1 MSTAKLA
8 ARWKRAWEQDR
19 WVRPFLKRYLK
30 ALLVSLGLGLA
41 TMVFAAGLMFTSGF
55 LISDAAEQPALGLFS
70 LLVPLGLVQ
79 VFGVGKPFLGYL
91 ERLASH
97 DWVLRLTSA
106 MRARLYRSL
115 EREGVFWMATRKA
128 GEVLGLL
135 AGDIGHLQNLYLRCV
150 FPLMTAWGLWLLASL
165 LVGLFTPL
173 FGLFMLLGLG
183 VLALLMPLV
192 SVLVN
197 GARQMRAKEVSNRL
211 YDSAADDV
219 AGLADWTFSGRRD
232 DYLARLMEPDAQ
244 LNAVEARSARSLR
257 RINAA
262 GQIVFCALSI
272 CLLCWAAL
280 HFGNMAQAAAA
291 TGVPA
296 RPADFI
302 AAFVLGFFPLLE
314 AFEPLPGAALQ
325 AGAHL
330 DSLERLNALEEP
342 EADAAAEGGGAAESA
357 FEGVA
362 HVDVHRSCVH
372 AESSDGA
379 VFGAPQVRSNQHD
392 DAAAEQAES
401 GDADAQSAA
410 ASARCGEPPVLEFD
424 NVSFAYPGQPLLLSG
439 LSLRVEPGEKL
450 AVLGPSG
457 AGKSTLLSLARGDLS
472 PTAGR
477 VTLGGADTAAL
488 GDAICNQLGLIQQ
501 STYLFNRSLFG
512 NLSLGDASITRD
524 AATAALQAVG
534 LGPLLESL
542 PKGLDTMVSEAGRNF
557 SGGERHRIALARVL
571 LKDTPVVLLDEPTV
585 ALDPLTEHA
594 LLEDVF
600 KVLEGRSVVM
610 VTHHLAGIEHMD
622 RVVFIED
629 GRIALEGS
637 PAELAQTSPR
647 FQQLLTFDRDL

>member
-1 MSTAKLA
+1 MSTASLA
-8 ARWKRAWEQDR
+8 ARWKQAWEQDR

-30 ALLVSLGLGLA
+30 ALLASLGLGLA

-106 MRARLYRSL
+106 MRTRLYRSL

-197 GARQMRAKEVSNRL
+197 GARQMRAKELSNRL

-219 AGLADWTFSGRRD
+219 AGLADWTFSGRRG

-330 DSLERLNALEEP
+330 DSLERLNALDEVE
-342 EADAAAEGGGAAESA
+342 DDGDGSAAGAGSA
-357 FEGVA
+357 QRE
-362 HVDVHRSCVH
+362 
-372 AESSDGA
+372 
-379 VFGAPQVRSNQHD
+379 
-392 DAAAEQAES
+392 
-401 GDADAQSAA
+401 SAA
-410 ASARCGEPPVLEFD
+410 AAQAQGEAAGSAGAASLGAEPPVLDFD
-424 NVSFAYPGQPLLLSG
+424 DVSFAYPGQPLLLRG
-439 LSLRVEPGEKL
+439 VSLRVEPGEKL

-488 GDAICNQLGLIQQ
+488 GDAICSQLGLIQQ
-501 STYLFNRSLFG
+501 STYLFNRSLFA
-512 NLSLGDASITRD
+512 NLSLGDRSITRD
-524 AATAALQAVG
+524 AAAAALQAVG
-534 LGPLLESL
+534 LGPLLASL
-542 PKGLDTMVSEAGRNF
+542 PKGLDTMVSEAGHNF

-594 LLEDVF
+594 LLEDLF
-600 KVLEGRSVVM
+600 TVLEGRSVVM
-610 VTHHLAGIEHMD
+610 VTHHLAGIERMD
-622 RVVFIED
+622 RIVFIED

-637 PAELAQTSPR
+637 PAELARSSAR
-647 FQQLLTFDRDL
+647 FQQLLAFDREL

>member
-1 MSTAKLA
+1 MSTASLA
-8 ARWKRAWEQDR
+8 ARWKQAWEQDR

-30 ALLVSLGLGLA
+30 ALLASLGLGLA

-106 MRARLYRSL
+106 MRTRLYRSL

-197 GARQMRAKEVSNRL
+197 GARQMRAKELSNRL

-244 LNAVEARSARSLR
+244 FNAVEARSARSLR

-262 GQIVFCALSI
+262 GQIVFCALGI

-330 DSLERLNALEEP
+330 DSLERLNALDEVE
-342 EADAAAEGGGAAESA
+342 DDGDGSAAGAGSA
-357 FEGVA
+357 QRE
-362 HVDVHRSCVH
+362 
-372 AESSDGA
+372 
-379 VFGAPQVRSNQHD
+379 
-392 DAAAEQAES
+392 
-401 GDADAQSAA
+401 SAA
-410 ASARCGEPPVLEFD
+410 AAQAQGKAAGSAGAASPGAEPPVLDFD
-424 NVSFAYPGQPLLLSG
+424 DVSFAYPGQPLLLRG
-439 LSLRVEPGEKL
+439 VSLRVKPGEKL

-488 GDAICNQLGLIQQ
+488 GDAICSQLGLIQQ
-501 STYLFNRSLFG
+501 STYLFNRSLFA
-512 NLSLGDASITRD
+512 NLSLGDRSITRD
-524 AATAALQAVG
+524 AAAAALQAVG
-534 LGPLLESL
+534 LGPLLASL
-542 PKGLDTMVSEAGRNF
+542 PKGLDTMVSEAGHNF

-594 LLEDVF
+594 LLEDLF
-600 KVLEGRSVVM
+600 TVLEGRSVVM
-610 VTHHLAGIEHMD
+610 VTHHLAGIERMD

-637 PAELAQTSPR
+637 PAELARSSAR
-647 FQQLLTFDRDL
+647 FQQLLAFDREL

>member
-8 ARWKRAWEQDR
+8 ARWRRAWEQDR

-30 ALLVSLGLGLA
+30 ALLASLGLGLA

-106 MRARLYRSL
+106 MRTRLYRSL

-197 GARQMRAKEVSNRL
+197 GARQMRAKELSNRL

-219 AGLADWTFSGRRD
+219 AGLADWTFSGRRG

-330 DSLERLNALEEP
+330 DSLERLNALDEVE
-342 EADAAAEGGGAAESA
+342 DDGDGSAAGAGSA
-357 FEGVA
+357 QRE
-362 HVDVHRSCVH
+362 
-372 AESSDGA
+372 
-379 VFGAPQVRSNQHD
+379 
-392 DAAAEQAES
+392 
-401 GDADAQSAA
+401 SAA
-410 ASARCGEPPVLEFD
+410 AAQAQGEAAGSAGAASLGAEPPVLDFD
-424 NVSFAYPGQPLLLSG
+424 DVSFAYPGQPLLLRG
-439 LSLRVEPGEKL
+439 VSLRVEPGEKL

-477 VTLGGADTAAL
+477 VTLGGVDTAAL
-488 GDAICNQLGLIQQ
+488 GDAICSQLGLIQQ
-501 STYLFNRSLFG
+501 STYLFNRSLFA
-512 NLSLGDASITRD
+512 NLSLGDRSITRD
-524 AATAALQAVG
+524 AAAAALQAVG
-534 LGPLLESL
+534 LGPLLASL
-542 PKGLDTMVSEAGRNF
+542 PKGLDTMVSEAGHNF

-594 LLEDVF
+594 LLEDLF
-600 KVLEGRSVVM
+600 TVLEGRSVVM

-637 PAELAQTSPR
+637 PAELARSSAR
-647 FQQLLTFDRDL
+647 FQQLLAFDREL

>member
-1 MSTAKLA
+1 MSTASLA
-8 ARWKRAWEQDR
+8 ARWKQAWEQDR

-30 ALLVSLGLGLA
+30 ALLASLGLGLA

-106 MRARLYRSL
+106 MRTRLYRSL

-150 FPLMTAWGLWLLASL
+150 FPLMTAWGLWLLTSL

-197 GARQMRAKEVSNRL
+197 GARQIRAKELSNRL

-330 DSLERLNALEEP
+330 DSLERLNALDEVE
-342 EADAAAEGGGAAESA
+342 DDGDGSAAGAGSA
-357 FEGVA
+357 QRE
-362 HVDVHRSCVH
+362 
-372 AESSDGA
+372 
-379 VFGAPQVRSNQHD
+379 
-392 DAAAEQAES
+392 
-401 GDADAQSAA
+401 SAA
-410 ASARCGEPPVLEFD
+410 AAQAQGEAAGSAGAAGLGAEPPVLDFD
-424 NVSFAYPGQPLLLSG
+424 DVSFAYPGQPLLLRG
-439 LSLRVEPGEKL
+439 VSLRVKPGEKL

-488 GDAICNQLGLIQQ
+488 GDAICSQLGLIQQ
-501 STYLFNRSLFG
+501 STYLFNRSLFA
-512 NLSLGDASITRD
+512 NLSLGDRSITRD
-524 AATAALQAVG
+524 AAAAALQAVG
-534 LGPLLESL
+534 LGPLLASL
-542 PKGLDTMVSEAGRNF
+542 PKGLDTMVSEAGHNF

-594 LLEDVF
+594 LLEDRF
-600 KVLEGRSVVM
+600 TVLEGRSVVM
-610 VTHHLAGIEHMD
+610 VTHHLAGIERMD

-637 PAELAQTSPR
+637 PAELTRSSAR
-647 FQQLLTFDRDL
+647 FQQLLAFDREL

>member
-1 MSTAKLA
+1 MSTASLA
-8 ARWKRAWEQDR
+8 ARWKQAWEQDR

-30 ALLVSLGLGLA
+30 ALLASLGLGLA

-106 MRARLYRSL
+106 MRTRLYRSL
-115 EREGVFWMATRKA
+115 EHEGVFWMATRKA

-197 GARQMRAKEVSNRL
+197 GARQMRAKELSNRL

-244 LNAVEARSARSLR
+244 FNAVEARSARSLR

-330 DSLERLNALEEP
+330 DSLERLNALDEVEDDGDGSAAGAGSAQQ
-342 EADAAAEGGGAAESA
+342 ESAAAAQAQGEAAGRADAAGLGA
-357 FEGVA
+357 
-362 HVDVHRSCVH
+362 
-372 AESSDGA
+372 
-379 VFGAPQVRSNQHD
+379 
-392 DAAAEQAES
+392 
-401 GDADAQSAA
+401 
-410 ASARCGEPPVLEFD
+410 EPPVLDFD
-424 NVSFAYPGQPLLLSG
+424 DVSFAYPGQPLLLRG
-439 LSLRVEPGEKL
+439 VSLRVKPGEKL

-488 GDAICNQLGLIQQ
+488 GDAICSQLGLIQQ
-501 STYLFNRSLFG
+501 STYLFNRSLFA
-512 NLSLGDASITRD
+512 NLSLGDRSITRD
-524 AATAALQAVG
+524 AAAAALQAVG
-534 LGPLLESL
+534 LGPLLASL
-542 PKGLDTMVSEAGRNF
+542 PKGLDTMVSEAGHNF

-594 LLEDVF
+594 LLEDLF
-600 KVLEGRSVVM
+600 TVLEGRSVVM
-610 VTHHLAGIEHMD
+610 VTHHLAGIERMD

-637 PAELAQTSPR
+637 PAELARSSAR
-647 FQQLLTFDRDL
+647 FQQLLAFDREL

>member
-8 ARWKRAWEQDR
+8 ARWRRAWEQDR

-106 MRARLYRSL
+106 LRTRLYRSL

-165 LVGLFTPL
+165 LVGFFTPL

-192 SVLVN
+192 SVMVN
-197 GARQMRAKEVSNRL
+197 GARQMRAKELSNRL

-232 DYLARLMEPDAQ
+232 DYLSRLMEPDAQ

-257 RINAA
+257 HINAA
-262 GQIVFCALSI
+262 GQIVFCVLSI

-342 EADAAAEGGGAAESA
+342 EA
-357 FEGVA
+357 
-362 HVDVHRSCVH
+362 
-372 AESSDGA
+372 
-379 VFGAPQVRSNQHD
+379 

-488 GDAICNQLGLIQQ
+488 GDAICSQLGLIQQ

-512 NLSLGDASITRD
+512 NLSLGDASITHD

>member
-1 MSTAKLA
+1 MSTASLA
-8 ARWKRAWEQDR
+8 ARWKQAWEQDR

-30 ALLVSLGLGLA
+30 ALLASLGLGLA

-106 MRARLYRSL
+106 MRTRLYRSL

-197 GARQMRAKEVSNRL
+197 GARQMRAKELSNRL

-330 DSLERLNALEEP
+330 DSLERLNALDEVE
-342 EADAAAEGGGAAESA
+342 DDGDGSAAGAGSA
-357 FEGVA
+357 QRE
-362 HVDVHRSCVH
+362 
-372 AESSDGA
+372 
-379 VFGAPQVRSNQHD
+379 
-392 DAAAEQAES
+392 
-401 GDADAQSAA
+401 SAA
-410 ASARCGEPPVLEFD
+410 AAQAQGEAAGRAGAAGLGAEPPVLDFD
-424 NVSFAYPGQPLLLSG
+424 DVSFAYPDQPLLLRG
-439 LSLRVEPGEKL
+439 VSLRVEPGEKL

-488 GDAICNQLGLIQQ
+488 GDAICSQLGLIQQ
-501 STYLFNRSLFG
+501 STYLFNRSLFA
-512 NLSLGDASITRD
+512 NLSLGDRSITRD
-524 AATAALQAVG
+524 AAAAALQAVG
-534 LGPLLESL
+534 LGPLLASL
-542 PKGLDTMVSEAGRNF
+542 PKGLDTMVSEAGHNF

-594 LLEDVF
+594 LLEDLF
-600 KVLEGRSVVM
+600 TVLEGRSVVM

-637 PAELAQTSPR
+637 PAELARSSAR
-647 FQQLLTFDRDL
+647 FQQLLAFDREL

>member
-30 ALLVSLGLGLA
+30 ALLASLGLGLA

-106 MRARLYRSL
+106 MRTRLYRSL
-115 EREGVFWMATRKA
+115 EHEGVFWMATRKA

-197 GARQMRAKEVSNRL
+197 GARQMRAKELSNRL

-244 LNAVEARSARSLR
+244 FNAVEARSARSLR

-262 GQIVFCALSI
+262 GQIVFCALGI

-330 DSLERLNALEEP
+330 DSLERLNALDEVDDDGDGSAAGAGSAQQESAAAAQAQG
-342 EADAAAEGGGAAESA
+342 EAAGRADAAGLGA
-357 FEGVA
+357 
-362 HVDVHRSCVH
+362 
-372 AESSDGA
+372 
-379 VFGAPQVRSNQHD
+379 
-392 DAAAEQAES
+392 
-401 GDADAQSAA
+401 
-410 ASARCGEPPVLEFD
+410 EPPVLDFD
-424 NVSFAYPGQPLLLSG
+424 DVSFAYPGQPLLLRG
-439 LSLRVEPGEKL
+439 VSLRVEPGEKL

-488 GDAICNQLGLIQQ
+488 GDAICSQLGLIQQ
-501 STYLFNRSLFG
+501 STYLFNRSLFA
-512 NLSLGDASITRD
+512 NLSLGDRSITRD
-524 AATAALQAVG
+524 AAAAALQAVG
-534 LGPLLESL
+534 LGPLLASL
-542 PKGLDTMVSEAGRNF
+542 PKGLDTMVSEAGHNF

-594 LLEDVF
+594 LLEDLF
-600 KVLEGRSVVM
+600 TVLEGRSVVM
-610 VTHHLAGIEHMD
+610 VTHHLAGIEYMD

-637 PAELAQTSPR
+637 PAELARSSAR
-647 FQQLLTFDRDL
+647 FQQLLAFDREL

>member
-1 MSTAKLA
+1 MSTASLA
-8 ARWKRAWEQDR
+8 ARWKQAWEQDR

-30 ALLVSLGLGLA
+30 ALLASLGLGLA

-106 MRARLYRSL
+106 MRTRLYRSL

-197 GARQMRAKEVSNRL
+197 GARQMRAKELSNRL

-219 AGLADWTFSGRRD
+219 AGLADWTFSGRRG

-330 DSLERLNALEEP
+330 DSLERLNALDEVE
-342 EADAAAEGGGAAESA
+342 DDGDGSAAGAGSA
-357 FEGVA
+357 QRE
-362 HVDVHRSCVH
+362 
-372 AESSDGA
+372 
-379 VFGAPQVRSNQHD
+379 
-392 DAAAEQAES
+392 
-401 GDADAQSAA
+401 SAA
-410 ASARCGEPPVLEFD
+410 AAQAQGEAAGSAGAAGLGAEPPVLDFD
-424 NVSFAYPGQPLLLSG
+424 DVSFAYPGQPLLLRG
-439 LSLRVEPGEKL
+439 VSLRVEPGEKL

-488 GDAICNQLGLIQQ
+488 GDAICSQLGLIQQ
-501 STYLFNRSLFG
+501 STYLFNRSLFA
-512 NLSLGDASITRD
+512 NLSLGDRSITRD
-524 AATAALQAVG
+524 AAAAALQAVG
-534 LGPLLESL
+534 LGPLLASL
-542 PKGLDTMVSEAGRNF
+542 PKGLDTMVSEAGHNF

-637 PAELAQTSPR
+637 PAELARSSAR
-647 FQQLLTFDRDL
+647 FQQLLAFDREL

>member
-1 MSTAKLA
+1 MSTASLA
-8 ARWKRAWEQDR
+8 ARWKQAWEQDR

-30 ALLVSLGLGLA
+30 ALLASLGLGLA

-106 MRARLYRSL
+106 MRTRLYRSL
-115 EREGVFWMATRKA
+115 EHEGVFWMATRKA

-197 GARQMRAKEVSNRL
+197 GARQMRAKELSNRL

-330 DSLERLNALEEP
+330 DSLERLNALDEV
-342 EADAAAEGGGAAESA
+342 DDDGDGSAAGAGSA
-357 FEGVA
+357 QRE
-362 HVDVHRSCVH
+362 
-372 AESSDGA
+372 
-379 VFGAPQVRSNQHD
+379 
-392 DAAAEQAES
+392 
-401 GDADAQSAA
+401 SAA
-410 ASARCGEPPVLEFD
+410 AAQAQGEAAGSAGAAGLGAEPPVLDFD
-424 NVSFAYPGQPLLLSG
+424 DVSFAYPGQPLLLRG
-439 LSLRVEPGEKL
+439 VSLRVEPGEKL

-477 VTLGGADTAAL
+477 VTLGGVDTAAL
-488 GDAICNQLGLIQQ
+488 GDAICSQLGLIQQ
-501 STYLFNRSLFG
+501 STYLFNRSLFA
-512 NLSLGDASITRD
+512 NLSLGDRSITRD
-524 AATAALQAVG
+524 AAAAALQAVG
-534 LGPLLESL
+534 LGPLLASL
-542 PKGLDTMVSEAGRNF
+542 PKGLDTMVSEAGHNF

-594 LLEDVF
+594 LLEDLF
-600 KVLEGRSVVM
+600 TVLEGRSVVM

-637 PAELAQTSPR
+637 PAELARSSAR
-647 FQQLLTFDRDL
+647 FQQLLAFDREL

>member
-1 MSTAKLA
+1 MSTASLA
-8 ARWKRAWEQDR
+8 ARWKQAWEQDR

-30 ALLVSLGLGLA
+30 ALLASLGLGLA

-106 MRARLYRSL
+106 LRTRLYRSL

-197 GARQMRAKEVSNRL
+197 GARQMRAKELSNRL

-232 DYLARLMEPDAQ
+232 DYLSRLMEPDAQ

-257 RINAA
+257 HINAA
-262 GQIVFCALSI
+262 GQIVFCVLSI

-342 EADAAAEGGGAAESA
+342 EADAAAE
-357 FEGVA
+357 
-362 HVDVHRSCVH
+362 
-372 AESSDGA
+372 
-379 VFGAPQVRSNQHD
+379 
-392 DAAAEQAES
+392 QAES

-424 NVSFAYPGQPLLLSG
+424 NVSFAYPGQALLLSG

-457 AGKSTLLSLARGDLS
+457 AGKSTLLNLARGDLS

-477 VTLGGADTAAL
+477 VTLDGADTAAL
-488 GDAICNQLGLIQQ
+488 GDAICSQLGLIQQ

-524 AATAALQAVG
+524 AATAALRAVG

-594 LLEDVF
+594 LLEDLF
-600 KVLEGRSVVM
+600 TVLEGRSVVM
-610 VTHHLAGIEHMD
+610 VTHHLAGIERMD

-637 PAELAQTSPR
+637 PAELARSSAR
-647 FQQLLTFDRDL
+647 FQQLLAFDREL

>member
-1 MSTAKLA
+1 MSTASLA
-8 ARWKRAWEQDR
+8 ARWKQAWEQDR

-30 ALLVSLGLGLA
+30 ALLASLGLGLA

-106 MRARLYRSL
+106 MRTRLYRSL

-197 GARQMRAKEVSNRL
+197 GARQMRAKELSNRL

-330 DSLERLNALEEP
+330 DSLERLNALDEVE
-342 EADAAAEGGGAAESA
+342 DDGDGSAAGAGSA
-357 FEGVA
+357 QRE
-362 HVDVHRSCVH
+362 
-372 AESSDGA
+372 
-379 VFGAPQVRSNQHD
+379 
-392 DAAAEQAES
+392 
-401 GDADAQSAA
+401 SAA
-410 ASARCGEPPVLEFD
+410 AAQAQGEAAGSARAASLGAEPPVLDFD
-424 NVSFAYPGQPLLLSG
+424 DVSFAYPGQPLLLRG
-439 LSLRVEPGEKL
+439 VSLRVKPGEKL

-488 GDAICNQLGLIQQ
+488 GDAICSQLGLIQQ
-501 STYLFNRSLFG
+501 STYLFNRSLFA
-512 NLSLGDASITRD
+512 NLSLGDRSITRD
-524 AATAALQAVG
+524 AAAAALQAVG
-534 LGPLLESL
+534 LGPLLASL
-542 PKGLDTMVSEAGRNF
+542 PKGLDTMVSEAGHNF

-594 LLEDVF
+594 LLEDLF
-600 KVLEGRSVVM
+600 TVLEGRSVVM
-610 VTHHLAGIEHMD
+610 VTHHLAGIERMD

-637 PAELAQTSPR
+637 PAELARSSAR
-647 FQQLLTFDRDL
+647 FQQLLAFDREL

>member
-1 MSTAKLA
+1 MSTASLA
-8 ARWKRAWEQDR
+8 ARWKQAWEQDR

-30 ALLVSLGLGLA
+30 ALLASLGLGLA

-106 MRARLYRSL
+106 MRTRLYRSL

-197 GARQMRAKEVSNRL
+197 GARQMRAKELSNRL

-330 DSLERLNALEEP
+330 DSLERLNALDEVE
-342 EADAAAEGGGAAESA
+342 DDGDGSAAGAGSA
-357 FEGVA
+357 QRE
-362 HVDVHRSCVH
+362 
-372 AESSDGA
+372 
-379 VFGAPQVRSNQHD
+379 
-392 DAAAEQAES
+392 
-401 GDADAQSAA
+401 SAA
-410 ASARCGEPPVLEFD
+410 AAQAQGEAAGSAGAAGLGAEPPVLDFD
-424 NVSFAYPGQPLLLSG
+424 DVSFAYPGQPLLLRG
-439 LSLRVEPGEKL
+439 VSLRVEPGEKL

-488 GDAICNQLGLIQQ
+488 GDAICSQLGLIQQ
-501 STYLFNRSLFG
+501 STYLFNRSLFA
-512 NLSLGDASITRD
+512 NLSLGDRSITRD
-524 AATAALQAVG
+524 AAAAALQAVG
-534 LGPLLESL
+534 LGPLLASL
-542 PKGLDTMVSEAGRNF
+542 PKGLDTMVSEAGHNF

-594 LLEDVF
+594 LLEDLF
-600 KVLEGRSVVM
+600 TVLEGRSVVM

-637 PAELAQTSPR
+637 PAELARSSAR
-647 FQQLLTFDRDL
+647 FQQLLAFDREL

>member
-1 MSTAKLA
+1 MSTASLA
-8 ARWKRAWEQDR
+8 ARWKQAWEQDR

-30 ALLVSLGLGLA
+30 ALLASLGLGLA

-106 MRARLYRSL
+106 MRTRLYRSL

-197 GARQMRAKEVSNRL
+197 GARQMRAKELSNRL

-219 AGLADWTFSGRRD
+219 AGLADWTFSGRRG

-330 DSLERLNALEEP
+330 DSLERLNALDEVE
-342 EADAAAEGGGAAESA
+342 DDGDGSAAGAGSA
-357 FEGVA
+357 QRE
-362 HVDVHRSCVH
+362 
-372 AESSDGA
+372 
-379 VFGAPQVRSNQHD
+379 
-392 DAAAEQAES
+392 
-401 GDADAQSAA
+401 SAA
-410 ASARCGEPPVLEFD
+410 AAQAQGEAAGSAGAASLGAEPPVLDFD
-424 NVSFAYPGQPLLLSG
+424 DVSFAYPGQPLLLRG
-439 LSLRVEPGEKL
+439 VSLRVEPGEKL

-488 GDAICNQLGLIQQ
+488 GDAICSQLGLIQQ
-501 STYLFNRSLFG
+501 STYLFNRSLFA
-512 NLSLGDASITRD
+512 NLSLGDRSITRD
-524 AATAALQAVG
+524 AAAAALQAVG
-534 LGPLLESL
+534 LGPLLASL
-542 PKGLDTMVSEAGRNF
+542 PKGLDTMVSEAGHNF

-594 LLEDVF
+594 LLEDLF
-600 KVLEGRSVVM
+600 TVLEGRSVVM

-637 PAELAQTSPR
+637 PAELARSSAR
-647 FQQLLTFDRDL
+647 FQQLLAFDREL

>member
-1 MSTAKLA
+1 MSTASLA
-8 ARWKRAWEQDR
+8 ARWKQAWEQDR

-30 ALLVSLGLGLA
+30 ALLASLGLGLA

-106 MRARLYRSL
+106 MRTRLYRSL

-197 GARQMRAKEVSNRL
+197 GARQMRAKELSNRL

-219 AGLADWTFSGRRD
+219 AGLADWTFSGRRG

-244 LNAVEARSARSLR
+244 LNAVEARSASSLR

-330 DSLERLNALEEP
+330 DSLERLNTLDEVE
-342 EADAAAEGGGAAESA
+342 DDGDGGAAGVGSA
-357 FEGVA
+357 QRE
-362 HVDVHRSCVH
+362 
-372 AESSDGA
+372 
-379 VFGAPQVRSNQHD
+379 
-392 DAAAEQAES
+392 
-401 GDADAQSAA
+401 SAA
-410 ASARCGEPPVLEFD
+410 AAQAQDEAAGSAGAAGLGAEPPVLDFD
-424 NVSFAYPGQPLLLSG
+424 DVSFAYPGQPLLLRG
-439 LSLRVEPGEKL
+439 VSLRVKPGEKL

-488 GDAICNQLGLIQQ
+488 GDAICSQLGLIQQ
-501 STYLFNRSLFG
+501 STYLFNRSLFA
-512 NLSLGDASITRD
+512 NLSLGDRSITRD
-524 AATAALQAVG
+524 AAAAALQAVG
-534 LGPLLESL
+534 LGPLLASL
-542 PKGLDTMVSEAGRNF
+542 PKGLDTMVSEAGHNF

-594 LLEDVF
+594 LLEDLF
-600 KVLEGRSVVM
+600 TVLEGRSVVM

-637 PAELAQTSPR
+637 PAELARSSAR
-647 FQQLLTFDRDL
+647 FQQLLAFDREL

>member
-1 MSTAKLA
+1 MSTASLA
-8 ARWKRAWEQDR
+8 ARWKQAWEQDR

-30 ALLVSLGLGLA
+30 ALLASLGLGLT

-106 MRARLYRSL
+106 MRTRLYRSL

-197 GARQMRAKEVSNRL
+197 GARQMRAKELSNRL

-219 AGLADWTFSGRRD
+219 AGLADWTFSGRRG

-330 DSLERLNALEEP
+330 DSLERLNALDEVE
-342 EADAAAEGGGAAESA
+342 DDGDGSAAGAGSA
-357 FEGVA
+357 QRE
-362 HVDVHRSCVH
+362 
-372 AESSDGA
+372 
-379 VFGAPQVRSNQHD
+379 
-392 DAAAEQAES
+392 
-401 GDADAQSAA
+401 SAA
-410 ASARCGEPPVLEFD
+410 AAQAQGEAAGSAGAASLGAEPPVLDFD
-424 NVSFAYPGQPLLLSG
+424 DVSFAYPGQPLLLRG
-439 LSLRVEPGEKL
+439 VSLRVEPGEKL

-477 VTLGGADTAAL
+477 VTLGGVDTAAL
-488 GDAICNQLGLIQQ
+488 GDAICSQLGLIQQ
-501 STYLFNRSLFG
+501 STYLFNRSLFA
-512 NLSLGDASITRD
+512 NLSLGDRSITRD
-524 AATAALQAVG
+524 AAAAALQAVG
-534 LGPLLESL
+534 LGPLLASL
-542 PKGLDTMVSEAGRNF
+542 PKGLDTMVSEAGHNF

-594 LLEDVF
+594 LLEDLF
-600 KVLEGRSVVM
+600 TVLEGRSVVM

-637 PAELAQTSPR
+637 PAELARSSAR
-647 FQQLLTFDRDL
+647 FQQLLAFDREL

>member
-1 MSTAKLA
+1 MSTASLA
-8 ARWKRAWEQDR
+8 ARWKQAWEQDR
-19 WVRPFLKRYLK
+19 WVRPFLTRYLK
-30 ALLVSLGLGLA
+30 ALLASLGLGLA

-106 MRARLYRSL
+106 MRTRLYRSL

-197 GARQMRAKEVSNRL
+197 GARQMRAKELSNRL

-244 LNAVEARSARSLR
+244 FNAVEARSARSLR

-330 DSLERLNALEEP
+330 DSLERLNTLDEVE
-342 EADAAAEGGGAAESA
+342 DDGDGGAAGVGSA
-357 FEGVA
+357 QRE
-362 HVDVHRSCVH
+362 
-372 AESSDGA
+372 
-379 VFGAPQVRSNQHD
+379 
-392 DAAAEQAES
+392 
-401 GDADAQSAA
+401 SAA
-410 ASARCGEPPVLEFD
+410 AAQAQDEAAGSAGAAGLGAEPPVLDFD
-424 NVSFAYPGQPLLLSG
+424 DVSFAYPGQPLLLRG
-439 LSLRVEPGEKL
+439 VSLRVKPGEKL

-488 GDAICNQLGLIQQ
+488 GDAICSQLGLIQQ
-501 STYLFNRSLFG
+501 STYLFNRSLFA
-512 NLSLGDASITRD
+512 NLSLGDRSITRD
-524 AATAALQAVG
+524 AAAAALQAVG
-534 LGPLLESL
+534 LGPLLASL
-542 PKGLDTMVSEAGRNF
+542 PKGLDTMVSEAGHNF

-594 LLEDVF
+594 LLEDLF
-600 KVLEGRSVVM
+600 TVLEGRSVVM
-610 VTHHLAGIEHMD
+610 VTHHLAGIERMD

-637 PAELAQTSPR
+637 PAELARSSAR
-647 FQQLLTFDRDL
+647 FQQLLAFDREL

>member
-1 MSTAKLA
+1 MSTASLA
-8 ARWKRAWEQDR
+8 ARWKQAWEQDR

-30 ALLVSLGLGLA
+30 ALLASLGLGLA

-106 MRARLYRSL
+106 MRTRLYRSL
-115 EREGVFWMATRKA
+115 EHEGVFWMATRKA

-197 GARQMRAKEVSNRL
+197 GARQMRAKELSNRL

-244 LNAVEARSARSLR
+244 FNAVEARSARSLR

-330 DSLERLNALEEP
+330 DSLERLNTLDEVE
-342 EADAAAEGGGAAESA
+342 DDGDGGAAGVGSA
-357 FEGVA
+357 QRE
-362 HVDVHRSCVH
+362 
-372 AESSDGA
+372 
-379 VFGAPQVRSNQHD
+379 
-392 DAAAEQAES
+392 
-401 GDADAQSAA
+401 SAA
-410 ASARCGEPPVLEFD
+410 AAQAQDEAAGSAGAAGLGAEPPVLDFD
-424 NVSFAYPGQPLLLSG
+424 DVSFAYPGQPLLLRG
-439 LSLRVEPGEKL
+439 VSLRVKPGEKL

-488 GDAICNQLGLIQQ
+488 GDAICSQLGLIQQ
-501 STYLFNRSLFG
+501 STYLFNRSLFA
-512 NLSLGDASITRD
+512 NLSLGDRSITRD
-524 AATAALQAVG
+524 AAAAALQAVG
-534 LGPLLESL
+534 LGPLLASL
-542 PKGLDTMVSEAGRNF
+542 PKGLDTMVSEAGHNF

-594 LLEDVF
+594 LLEDLF
-600 KVLEGRSVVM
+600 TVLEGRSVVM

-637 PAELAQTSPR
+637 PAELARSSAR
-647 FQQLLTFDRDL
+647 FQQLLAFDREL

>member
-1 MSTAKLA
+1 MSTASLA
-8 ARWKRAWEQDR
+8 ARWKQAWEQDR

-30 ALLVSLGLGLA
+30 ALLASLGLGLA

-106 MRARLYRSL
+106 MRTRLYRSL

-197 GARQMRAKEVSNRL
+197 GARQMRAKELSNRL

-219 AGLADWTFSGRRD
+219 AGLADWTFSGRRG

-291 TGVPA
+291 TGMPA

-330 DSLERLNALEEP
+330 DSLERLNALDEVE
-342 EADAAAEGGGAAESA
+342 DDGDGSAAGAGSA
-357 FEGVA
+357 QRE
-362 HVDVHRSCVH
+362 
-372 AESSDGA
+372 
-379 VFGAPQVRSNQHD
+379 
-392 DAAAEQAES
+392 
-401 GDADAQSAA
+401 SAA
-410 ASARCGEPPVLEFD
+410 AAQAQGEAAGSAGAAGLGAEPPVLDFD
-424 NVSFAYPGQPLLLSG
+424 DVSFAYPGQPLLLRG
-439 LSLRVEPGEKL
+439 VSLRVEPGEKL

-488 GDAICNQLGLIQQ
+488 GEAICSQLGLIQQ
-501 STYLFNRSLFG
+501 STYLFNRSLFA
-512 NLSLGDASITRD
+512 NLSLGDRSITRD
-524 AATAALQAVG
+524 AAAVALQAVG
-534 LGPLLESL
+534 LGPLLASL
-542 PKGLDTMVSEAGRNF
+542 PKGLDTMVSEAGHNF

-594 LLEDVF
+594 LLEDLF
-600 KVLEGRSVVM
+600 TVLEGRSVVM
-610 VTHHLAGIEHMD
+610 VTHHLAGIERMD

-637 PAELAQTSPR
+637 PAELARSSAR
-647 FQQLLTFDRDL
+647 FQQLLAFDREL

>member
-1 MSTAKLA
+1 MSTASLA
-8 ARWKRAWEQDR
+8 ARWKQAWEQDR

-30 ALLVSLGLGLA
+30 ALLASLGLGLA

-106 MRARLYRSL
+106 MRTRLYRSL
-115 EREGVFWMATRKA
+115 EHEGVFWMATRKA

-173 FGLFMLLGLG
+173 FGLFILLGLG

-197 GARQMRAKEVSNRL
+197 GARQMRAKELSNRL

-330 DSLERLNALEEP
+330 DSLERLNALDEVE
-342 EADAAAEGGGAAESA
+342 DDGDGSAAGAGSAQQESA
-357 FEGVA
+357 TAAQAQGEAAGSASVA
-362 HVDVHRSCVH
+362 GL
-372 AESSDGA
+372 GA
-379 VFGAPQVRSNQHD
+379 
-392 DAAAEQAES
+392 
-401 GDADAQSAA
+401 
-410 ASARCGEPPVLEFD
+410 EPPVLDFD
-424 NVSFAYPGQPLLLSG
+424 DVSFAYPGQPLLLSG
-439 LSLRVEPGEKL
+439 VSLRVEPGEKL

-488 GDAICNQLGLIQQ
+488 GDAICSQLGLIQQ
-501 STYLFNRSLFG
+501 STYLFNRSLFA
-512 NLSLGDASITRD
+512 NLSLGDRSITRD
-524 AATAALQAVG
+524 AAAAALQAVG
-534 LGPLLESL
+534 LGPLLASL
-542 PKGLDTMVSEAGRNF
+542 PKGLDTMVSEAGHNF

-594 LLEDVF
+594 LLEDLF
-600 KVLEGRSVVM
+600 TVLEGRSVVM
-610 VTHHLAGIEHMD
+610 VTHHLAGIERMD

-629 GRIALEGS
+629 GHIALEGS
-637 PAELAQTSPR
+637 PAELARSSAR
-647 FQQLLTFDRDL
+647 FQQLLAFDREL

>member
-1 MSTAKLA
+1 MSTASLA
-8 ARWKRAWEQDR
+8 ARWKQAWEQDR

-30 ALLVSLGLGLA
+30 ALLASLG
-41 TMVFAAGLMFTSGF
+41 
-55 LISDAAEQPALGLFS
+55 
-70 LLVPLGLVQ
+70 LGLVQ

-106 MRARLYRSL
+106 MRTRLYRSL

-197 GARQMRAKEVSNRL
+197 GARQMRAKELSNRL

-330 DSLERLNALEEP
+330 DSLERLNALDEVE
-342 EADAAAEGGGAAESA
+342 DDGDGSAAGAGSA
-357 FEGVA
+357 QRE
-362 HVDVHRSCVH
+362 
-372 AESSDGA
+372 
-379 VFGAPQVRSNQHD
+379 
-392 DAAAEQAES
+392 
-401 GDADAQSAA
+401 SAA
-410 ASARCGEPPVLEFD
+410 AAQAQGEAAGSAGAAGLGAEPPVLDFD
-424 NVSFAYPGQPLLLSG
+424 DVSFAYPGQPLLLRG
-439 LSLRVEPGEKL
+439 VSLRVEPGEKL

-477 VTLGGADTAAL
+477 ATLGGADTAAL
-488 GDAICNQLGLIQQ
+488 GDAICSQLGLIQQ
-501 STYLFNRSLFG
+501 STYLFNRSLFA
-512 NLSLGDASITRD
+512 NLSLGDRSITRD
-524 AATAALQAVG
+524 AAAAALQAVG
-534 LGPLLESL
+534 LGPLLASL
-542 PKGLDTMVSEAGRNF
+542 PKGLDTMVSEAGHNF

-594 LLEDVF
+594 LLEDLF
-600 KVLEGRSVVM
+600 TVLEGRSVVM

-637 PAELAQTSPR
+637 PAELARSSAR
-647 FQQLLTFDRDL
+647 FQQLLAFDREL

>member
-1 MSTAKLA
+1 MSTASLA
-8 ARWKRAWEQDR
+8 ARWKQAWEQDR

-30 ALLVSLGLGLA
+30 ALLASLGLGLA

-106 MRARLYRSL
+106 MRTRLYRSL

-197 GARQMRAKEVSNRL
+197 GARQMRAKELSNRL

-330 DSLERLNALEEP
+330 DSLERLNALDEV
-342 EADAAAEGGGAAESA
+342 DDDGDGSAAGAGSA
-357 FEGVA
+357 QRE
-362 HVDVHRSCVH
+362 
-372 AESSDGA
+372 
-379 VFGAPQVRSNQHD
+379 
-392 DAAAEQAES
+392 
-401 GDADAQSAA
+401 SAA
-410 ASARCGEPPVLEFD
+410 AAQAQGEAAGSAGAAGLGAEPPVLDFD
-424 NVSFAYPGQPLLLSG
+424 DVSFAYPGQPLLLRG
-439 LSLRVEPGEKL
+439 VSLRVEPGEKL

-488 GDAICNQLGLIQQ
+488 GDAICSQLGLIQQ
-501 STYLFNRSLFG
+501 STYLFNRSLFA
-512 NLSLGDASITRD
+512 NLSLGDRSITRD
-524 AATAALQAVG
+524 AAAAALQAVG
-534 LGPLLESL
+534 LGPLLASL
-542 PKGLDTMVSEAGRNF
+542 PKGLDTMVSEAGHNF

-594 LLEDVF
+594 LLEDLF
-600 KVLEGRSVVM
+600 TVLEGRSVVM

-637 PAELAQTSPR
+637 PAELARSSAR
-647 FQQLLTFDRDL
+647 FQQLLAFDREL

>member
-1 MSTAKLA
+1 MSTASLA
-8 ARWKRAWEQDR
+8 ARWKQAWEQDR

-30 ALLVSLGLGLA
+30 ALLASLGLGLA

-106 MRARLYRSL
+106 MRTRLYRSL

-197 GARQMRAKEVSNRL
+197 GARQMRAKELSNRL

-244 LNAVEARSARSLR
+244 LNAVEARSARRLR

-291 TGVPA
+291 TGMPA

-330 DSLERLNALEEP
+330 DSLERLNALDEVE
-342 EADAAAEGGGAAESA
+342 DDGDGSAAGAGSA
-357 FEGVA
+357 QRE
-362 HVDVHRSCVH
+362 
-372 AESSDGA
+372 
-379 VFGAPQVRSNQHD
+379 
-392 DAAAEQAES
+392 
-401 GDADAQSAA
+401 SAA
-410 ASARCGEPPVLEFD
+410 AAQAQGEAAGSAGAAGLGAEPPVLDFD
-424 NVSFAYPGQPLLLSG
+424 DVSFAYPGQPLLLRG
-439 LSLRVEPGEKL
+439 VSLRVEPGEKL

-477 VTLGGADTAAL
+477 VTLGSADTAAL
-488 GDAICNQLGLIQQ
+488 GDAICSQLGLIQQ
-501 STYLFNRSLFG
+501 STYLFNRSLFA
-512 NLSLGDASITRD
+512 NLSLGDRSITRD
-524 AATAALQAVG
+524 AAAAALQAVG
-534 LGPLLESL
+534 LGPLLASL
-542 PKGLDTMVSEAGRNF
+542 PKGLDTMVSEAGHNF

-594 LLEDVF
+594 LLEDLF
-600 KVLEGRSVVM
+600 TVLEGRSVVM
-610 VTHHLAGIEHMD
+610 VTHHLAGIERMD

-637 PAELAQTSPR
+637 PAELARSSAR
-647 FQQLLTFDRDL
+647 FQQLLAFDREL

>member
-1 MSTAKLA
+1 MSTASLA
-8 ARWKRAWEQDR
+8 ARWKQAWEQDR

-30 ALLVSLGLGLA
+30 ALLASLGLGLA

-106 MRARLYRSL
+106 MRTRLYRSL

-192 SVLVN
+192 SVLIN
-197 GARQMRAKEVSNRL
+197 GARQMRAKELSNRL

-330 DSLERLNALEEP
+330 DSLERLNALDEVE
-342 EADAAAEGGGAAESA
+342 DDGDGSAAGAGSA
-357 FEGVA
+357 QRE
-362 HVDVHRSCVH
+362 
-372 AESSDGA
+372 
-379 VFGAPQVRSNQHD
+379 
-392 DAAAEQAES
+392 
-401 GDADAQSAA
+401 SAA
-410 ASARCGEPPVLEFD
+410 AAQAQGEAAGSAGAAGLGAEPPVLDFD
-424 NVSFAYPGQPLLLSG
+424 DVSFAYPGQPLLLRG
-439 LSLRVEPGEKL
+439 VSLRVEPGEKL

-488 GDAICNQLGLIQQ
+488 GDAICSQLGLIQQ
-501 STYLFNRSLFG
+501 STYLFNRSLFA
-512 NLSLGDASITRD
+512 NLSLGDRSITRD
-524 AATAALQAVG
+524 AAAAALQAVG
-534 LGPLLESL
+534 LGPLLASL
-542 PKGLDTMVSEAGRNF
+542 PKGLDTMVSEAGHNF

-594 LLEDVF
+594 LLEDLF
-600 KVLEGRSVVM
+600 TVLEGRSVVM

-637 PAELAQTSPR
+637 PAELARSSAR
-647 FQQLLTFDRDL
+647 FQQLLAFDREL

>member
-1 MSTAKLA
+1 MSTASLA
-8 ARWKRAWEQDR
+8 ARWKQAWEQDR

-30 ALLVSLGLGLA
+30 ALLASLGLGLA

-106 MRARLYRSL
+106 MRTRLYRSL

-197 GARQMRAKEVSNRL
+197 GARQMRAKELSNRL

-244 LNAVEARSARSLR
+244 FNAVEARSARSLR

-330 DSLERLNALEEP
+330 DSLERLNALDEV
-342 EADAAAEGGGAAESA
+342 DDDGDGSAAGAGSA
-357 FEGVA
+357 QRE
-362 HVDVHRSCVH
+362 
-372 AESSDGA
+372 
-379 VFGAPQVRSNQHD
+379 
-392 DAAAEQAES
+392 
-401 GDADAQSAA
+401 SAA
-410 ASARCGEPPVLEFD
+410 AAQAQGKAAGSAGAASPGAEPPVLDFD
-424 NVSFAYPGQPLLLSG
+424 DVSFAYPGQPLLLRG
-439 LSLRVEPGEKL
+439 VSLRVEPGEKL

-488 GDAICNQLGLIQQ
+488 GDAICSQLGLIQQ
-501 STYLFNRSLFG
+501 STYLFNRSLFA
-512 NLSLGDASITRD
+512 NLSLGDRSITRD
-524 AATAALQAVG
+524 AAAAALQAVG
-534 LGPLLESL
+534 LGPLLASL
-542 PKGLDTMVSEAGRNF
+542 PKGLDTMVSEAGHNF

-594 LLEDVF
+594 LLEDLF
-600 KVLEGRSVVM
+600 TVLEGRSVVM
-610 VTHHLAGIEHMD
+610 VTHHLAGIERMD

-637 PAELAQTSPR
+637 PAELARSSAR
-647 FQQLLTFDRDL
+647 FQQLLAFDREL

>member
-8 ARWKRAWEQDR
+8 ARWRRAWEQDR

-30 ALLVSLGLGLA
+30 ALLASLGLGLA

-106 MRARLYRSL
+106 MRTRLYRSL

-192 SVLVN
+192 SVMVN
-197 GARQMRAKEVSNRL
+197 GARHMRAKELSNRL

-219 AGLADWTFSGRRD
+219 AGLADWTFSGRRG

-330 DSLERLNALEEP
+330 DSLERLNALDEVE
-342 EADAAAEGGGAAESA
+342 DDGDGSAAGAGSA
-357 FEGVA
+357 QRE
-362 HVDVHRSCVH
+362 
-372 AESSDGA
+372 
-379 VFGAPQVRSNQHD
+379 
-392 DAAAEQAES
+392 
-401 GDADAQSAA
+401 SAA
-410 ASARCGEPPVLEFD
+410 AAQAQDEAAGSAGAAGLGAEPPVLDFD
-424 NVSFAYPGQPLLLSG
+424 DVSFAYPGQPLLLRG
-439 LSLRVEPGEKL
+439 VSLRVEPGEKL

-488 GDAICNQLGLIQQ
+488 GDAICSQLGLIQQ
-501 STYLFNRSLFG
+501 STYLFNRSLFA
-512 NLSLGDASITRD
+512 NLSLGDRSITRD
-524 AATAALQAVG
+524 AAAAALQAVG
-534 LGPLLESL
+534 LGPLLASL
-542 PKGLDTMVSEAGRNF
+542 PKGLDTMVSEAGHNF

-594 LLEDVF
+594 LLEDLF
-600 KVLEGRSVVM
+600 TVLEGRSVVM

-637 PAELAQTSPR
+637 PAELARSSAR
-647 FQQLLTFDRDL
+647 FQQLLAFDREL

>member
-1 MSTAKLA
+1 MSTASLA
-8 ARWKRAWEQDR
+8 ARWKQAWEQDR

-30 ALLVSLGLGLA
+30 ALLASLGLGLA

-106 MRARLYRSL
+106 MRTRLYRSL
-115 EREGVFWMATRKA
+115 EHEGVFWMATRKA

-197 GARQMRAKEVSNRL
+197 GARQMRAKELSNRL

-244 LNAVEARSARSLR
+244 FNAVEARSARSLR

-262 GQIVFCALSI
+262 GQIVFCALGI

-330 DSLERLNALEEP
+330 DSLERLNALDEVE
-342 EADAAAEGGGAAESA
+342 DDGDGSAAGAGSA
-357 FEGVA
+357 QRE
-362 HVDVHRSCVH
+362 
-372 AESSDGA
+372 
-379 VFGAPQVRSNQHD
+379 
-392 DAAAEQAES
+392 
-401 GDADAQSAA
+401 SAA
-410 ASARCGEPPVLEFD
+410 AAQAQDEAAGSAGAAGLGAEPPVLDFD
-424 NVSFAYPGQPLLLSG
+424 DVSFAYPGQPLLLRG
-439 LSLRVEPGEKL
+439 VSLRVKPGEKL

-488 GDAICNQLGLIQQ
+488 GDAICSQLGLIQQ
-501 STYLFNRSLFG
+501 STYLFNRSLFA
-512 NLSLGDASITRD
+512 NLSLGDRSITRD
-524 AATAALQAVG
+524 AAAAALQAVG
-534 LGPLLESL
+534 LGPLLASL
-542 PKGLDTMVSEAGRNF
+542 PKGLDTMVSEAGHNF

-594 LLEDVF
+594 LLEDLF
-600 KVLEGRSVVM
+600 TVLEGRSVVM

-637 PAELAQTSPR
+637 PAELARSSAR
-647 FQQLLTFDRDL
+647 FQQLLAFDREL

>member
-1 MSTAKLA
+1 MSTASLA
-8 ARWKRAWEQDR
+8 ARWKQAWEQDR

-30 ALLVSLGLGLA
+30 ALLASLGLGLA

-106 MRARLYRSL
+106 MRTRLYRSL

-197 GARQMRAKEVSNRL
+197 GARQMRAKELSNRL

-219 AGLADWTFSGRRD
+219 AGLADWTFSGRRG

-330 DSLERLNALEEP
+330 DSLERLNTLDEVE
-342 EADAAAEGGGAAESA
+342 DDGDGGAAGAGSA
-357 FEGVA
+357 QRE
-362 HVDVHRSCVH
+362 
-372 AESSDGA
+372 
-379 VFGAPQVRSNQHD
+379 
-392 DAAAEQAES
+392 
-401 GDADAQSAA
+401 SAA
-410 ASARCGEPPVLEFD
+410 AAQAQGEAAGSAGAAGLGAEPPVLDFD
-424 NVSFAYPGQPLLLSG
+424 DVSFAYPGQPLLLRG
-439 LSLRVEPGEKL
+439 VSLRVEPGEKL

-488 GDAICNQLGLIQQ
+488 GDAICSQLGLIQQ
-501 STYLFNRSLFG
+501 STYLFNRSLFA
-512 NLSLGDASITRD
+512 NLSLGDRSITRD
-524 AATAALQAVG
+524 AAAAALQAVG
-534 LGPLLESL
+534 LGPLLASL
-542 PKGLDTMVSEAGRNF
+542 PKGLDTMVSEAGHNF

-594 LLEDVF
+594 LLEDLF
-600 KVLEGRSVVM
+600 TVLEGRSVVM

-637 PAELAQTSPR
+637 PAELARSSAR
-647 FQQLLTFDRDL
+647 FQQLLAFDREL

>member
-1 MSTAKLA
+1 MSTASLA
-8 ARWKRAWEQDR
+8 ARWKQAWEQDR

-30 ALLVSLGLGLA
+30 ALLASLGLGLA

-106 MRARLYRSL
+106 MRTRLYRSL

-197 GARQMRAKEVSNRL
+197 GARQMRAKELSNRL

-330 DSLERLNALEEP
+330 DSLERLNALDEV
-342 EADAAAEGGGAAESA
+342 DDDGDGSAAGAGSA
-357 FEGVA
+357 QRE
-362 HVDVHRSCVH
+362 
-372 AESSDGA
+372 
-379 VFGAPQVRSNQHD
+379 
-392 DAAAEQAES
+392 
-401 GDADAQSAA
+401 SAA
-410 ASARCGEPPVLEFD
+410 AAQAQGKAAGSAGAASPGAEPPVLDFD
-424 NVSFAYPGQPLLLSG
+424 DVSFAYPGQPLLLRG
-439 LSLRVEPGEKL
+439 VSLRVEPGEKL

-488 GDAICNQLGLIQQ
+488 GDAICSQLGLIQQ
-501 STYLFNRSLFG
+501 STYLFNRSLFA
-512 NLSLGDASITRD
+512 NLSLGDRSITRD
-524 AATAALQAVG
+524 AAAAALQAVG
-534 LGPLLESL
+534 LGPLLASL
-542 PKGLDTMVSEAGRNF
+542 PKGLDTMVSEAGHNF

-594 LLEDVF
+594 LLEDLF
-600 KVLEGRSVVM
+600 TVLEGRSVVM
-610 VTHHLAGIEHMD
+610 VTHHLAGIERMD

-637 PAELAQTSPR
+637 PAELARSSAR
-647 FQQLLTFDRDL
+647 FQQLLAFDREL

>member
-1 MSTAKLA
+1 MSTATLA
-8 ARWKRAWEQDR
+8 ARWKQAWEQDR

-30 ALLVSLGLGLA
+30 ALLASLGLGLA

-106 MRARLYRSL
+106 MRTRLYRSL

-197 GARQMRAKEVSNRL
+197 GARQMRAKELSNRL

-219 AGLADWTFSGRRD
+219 AGLADWTFSGRRG

-330 DSLERLNALEEP
+330 DSLERLNALDEVE
-342 EADAAAEGGGAAESA
+342 DDGDGSAAGAGSA
-357 FEGVA
+357 QRE
-362 HVDVHRSCVH
+362 
-372 AESSDGA
+372 
-379 VFGAPQVRSNQHD
+379 
-392 DAAAEQAES
+392 
-401 GDADAQSAA
+401 SAA
-410 ASARCGEPPVLEFD
+410 AAQAQGEAAGSAGAASLGAEPPVLDFD
-424 NVSFAYPGQPLLLSG
+424 DVSFAYPGQPLLLRG
-439 LSLRVEPGEKL
+439 VSLRVEPGEKL

-488 GDAICNQLGLIQQ
+488 GDAICSQLGLIQQ
-501 STYLFNRSLFG
+501 STYLFNRSLFA
-512 NLSLGDASITRD
+512 NLSLGDRSITRD
-524 AATAALQAVG
+524 AAAAALQAVG
-534 LGPLLESL
+534 LGPLLASL
-542 PKGLDTMVSEAGRNF
+542 PKGLDTMVSEAGHNF

-594 LLEDVF
+594 LLEDLF
-600 KVLEGRSVVM
+600 TVLEGRSVVM

-637 PAELAQTSPR
+637 PAELARSSAR
-647 FQQLLTFDRDL
+647 FQQLLAFDREL

>member
-1 MSTAKLA
+1 MSTASLA
-8 ARWKRAWEQDR
+8 ARWKQAWEQDR

-30 ALLVSLGLGLA
+30 ALLASLGLGLA

-106 MRARLYRSL
+106 MRTRLYRSL

-197 GARQMRAKEVSNRL
+197 GARQMRAKELSNRL

-330 DSLERLNALEEP
+330 DSLERLNALDEVE
-342 EADAAAEGGGAAESA
+342 DDGDGSAAGAGSA
-357 FEGVA
+357 QRE
-362 HVDVHRSCVH
+362 
-372 AESSDGA
+372 
-379 VFGAPQVRSNQHD
+379 
-392 DAAAEQAES
+392 
-401 GDADAQSAA
+401 SAA
-410 ASARCGEPPVLEFD
+410 AAQAQGEAAGRAGAAGLGAEPPVLDFD
-424 NVSFAYPGQPLLLSG
+424 DVSFAYPDQPLLLRG
-439 LSLRVEPGEKL
+439 VSLRVEPGEKL

-488 GDAICNQLGLIQQ
+488 GDAICSQLGLIQQ
-501 STYLFNRSLFG
+501 STYLFNRSLFA
-512 NLSLGDASITRD
+512 NLSLGDRSITRD
-524 AATAALQAVG
+524 AAAAALQAVG
-534 LGPLLESL
+534 LGPLLASL
-542 PKGLDTMVSEAGRNF
+542 PKGLDTMVSEAGHNF

-594 LLEDVF
+594 LLEDLF
-600 KVLEGRSVVM
+600 TVLEGRSVVM

-629 GRIALEGS
+629 GHIALEGS
-637 PAELAQTSPR
+637 PAELARSSAR
-647 FQQLLTFDRDL
+647 FQQLLAFDREL

>member
-1 MSTAKLA
+1 MSTASLA
-8 ARWKRAWEQDR
+8 ARWKQAWEQDR

-30 ALLVSLGLGLA
+30 ALLASLGLGLA

-106 MRARLYRSL
+106 MRTRLYRSL

-197 GARQMRAKEVSNRL
+197 GARQMRAKELSNRL

-330 DSLERLNALEEP
+330 DSLERLNALDEVEDDGDGSAAGAGSAQRESAAAAQAQGGRPAEDDGAP
-342 EADAAAEGGGAAESA
+342 EADAS
-357 FEGVA
+357 
-362 HVDVHRSCVH
+362 H
-372 AESSDGA
+372 
-379 VFGAPQVRSNQHD
+379 
-392 DAAAEQAES
+392 
-401 GDADAQSAA
+401 
-410 ASARCGEPPVLEFD
+410 
-424 NVSFAYPGQPLLLSG
+424 
-439 LSLRVEPGEKL
+439 
-450 AVLGPSG
+450 LG
-457 AGKSTLLSLARGDLS
+457 
-472 PTAGR
+472 
-477 VTLGGADTAAL
+477 
-488 GDAICNQLGLIQQ
+488 
-501 STYLFNRSLFG
+501 
-512 NLSLGDASITRD
+512 
-524 AATAALQAVG
+524 
-534 LGPLLESL
+534 
-542 PKGLDTMVSEAGRNF
+542 
-557 SGGERHRIALARVL
+557 
-571 LKDTPVVLLDEPTV
+571 
-585 ALDPLTEHA
+585 
-594 LLEDVF
+594 
-600 KVLEGRSVVM
+600 
-610 VTHHLAGIEHMD
+610 
-622 RVVFIED
+622 
-629 GRIALEGS
+629 
-637 PAELAQTSPR
+637 
-647 FQQLLTFDRDL
+647 

>member
-1 MSTAKLA
+1 MSTASLA
-8 ARWKRAWEQDR
+8 ARWKQAWEQDR

-30 ALLVSLGLGLA
+30 ALLASLGLGLA

-106 MRARLYRSL
+106 MRTRLYRSL

-197 GARQMRAKEVSNRL
+197 GARQMRAKELSNRL

-330 DSLERLNALEEP
+330 DSLERLNALDEVE
-342 EADAAAEGGGAAESA
+342 DDGDGSAAGAGSA
-357 FEGVA
+357 QRE
-362 HVDVHRSCVH
+362 
-372 AESSDGA
+372 
-379 VFGAPQVRSNQHD
+379 
-392 DAAAEQAES
+392 
-401 GDADAQSAA
+401 SAA
-410 ASARCGEPPVLEFD
+410 AAQAQGEAAGSAGAASLGAEPPVLDFD
-424 NVSFAYPGQPLLLSG
+424 DVSFAYPGQPLLLRG
-439 LSLRVEPGEKL
+439 VSLRVKPGEKL

-477 VTLGGADTAAL
+477 VTLGGVDTAAL
-488 GDAICNQLGLIQQ
+488 GDAICSQLGLIQQ
-501 STYLFNRSLFG
+501 STYLFNRSLFA
-512 NLSLGDASITRD
+512 NLSLGDRSITRD
-524 AATAALQAVG
+524 AAAAALQAVG
-534 LGPLLESL
+534 LGPLLASL
-542 PKGLDTMVSEAGRNF
+542 PKGLDTMVSEAGHNF

-594 LLEDVF
+594 LLEDLF
-600 KVLEGRSVVM
+600 TVLEGRSVVM

-637 PAELAQTSPR
+637 PAELARSSAR
-647 FQQLLTFDRDL
+647 FQQLLAFDREL